1 MTKIEES
8 GAEQAVQWLLNECVE
23 AIHYDK
29 FGLEGENKEEFLD
42 HFIRSGINFA
52 SIKVD
57 DPQIQGIL
65 IEKDSPLVSDKD
77 YDIYLAPG
85 ELVICMAS
93 DDTGSVV
100 GVVDKETAFAAY
112 CPVYLGDTRLTFE
125 FVEAAYKNSV
135 EGLDISSKLPI
146 YTISYS
152 KTPDFS
158 DAKIKLS
165 KNRVVG
171 LIQGIHLNVIAK
183 STGNVIEAR
192 DDV

>member
-1 MTKIEES
+1 MTKIEETA
-8 GAEQAVQWLLNECVE
+8 AEQAVQWLLNECVE

-52 SIKVD
+52 TMKVG
-57 DPQIQGIL
+57 DPRIQGL
-65 IEKDSPLVSDKD
+65 QIEKGTPLVSDKD
-77 YDIYLAPG
+77 YEIYLAPG

-100 GVVDKETAFAAY
+100 GVVDKETAVAAY
-112 CPVYLGDTRLTFE
+112 CPVYLGDTKTTFE
-125 FVEAAYKNSV
+125 FVEAAYKNTE

-146 YTISYS
+146 YTLSYS
-152 KTPDFS
+152 RTPDIS
-158 DAKIKLS
+158 EAKINLS
-165 KNRVVG
+165 KNRVIG
-171 LIQGIHLNVIAK
+171 LIQGTHLNVIAK
-183 STGNVIEAR
+183 STGNIIEAR